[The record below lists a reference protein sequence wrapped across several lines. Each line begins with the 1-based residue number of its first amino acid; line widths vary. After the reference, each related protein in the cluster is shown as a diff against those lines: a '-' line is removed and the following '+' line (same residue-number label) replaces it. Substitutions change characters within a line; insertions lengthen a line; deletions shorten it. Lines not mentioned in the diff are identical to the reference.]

1 MPVKINK
8 QLKNK
13 IVSRYFDYNLLA
25 VVVIL
30 ICFGLVMLYSASSYE
45 ASSKF
50 GNDLYYLMR
59 QGIFALGALAI
70 TFVIVKIDYHIYF
83 RFAFV
88 AWLISLFLMAM
99 VKYSPFGITAGGARR
114 WLGYG
119 AVQFQPSEVMKI
131 TLILF
136 ASSLIVRLGREFYT
150 FFGTAKVLGVG
161 AISAAG
167 AYYFTDNLSTGIIIF
182 IIDLVIVFVAH
193 PKTWPFILAAVLA
206 FIVLFAAV
214 LIYSNQIEN
223 TSSFRLK
230 RVLVWLNPEKY
241 SDLGGYQV
249 LQGLYAIGSGGFFGK
264 GLGNSTQKLDTIPEA
279 QNDMIFSIIC
289 EELGVFGAIVVVL
302 LFAYLLY
309 RILCIARSAPDLK
322 GTLIATGVFAHIS
335 VQVILNICVVLNV
348 IPTTGVT
355 LPFFS
360 YGGTSII
367 FLMMEI
373 GLVLGVSRQINIK
386 VKAPVQTKK
395 YRVARNKVI
404 IDKR

>member
-1 MPVKINK
+1 MPIKINK
-8 QLKNK
+8 QYKNK

-25 VVVIL
+25 VVIIL

-150 FFGTAKVLGVG
+150 FLGTAKVLGVG
-161 AISAAG
+161 FVSAAG

-182 IIDLVIVFVAH
+182 LIDLVIVFVAH